1 MLKSLHTIKLI
12 GAYLREKGVL
22 KQEIISIEDIYQFFI
37 YLKQNPNSF
46 LRSTFII
53 IYFTSLVAMRW

>member
-22 KQEIISIEDIYQFFI
+22 KQEIINIEDIYQFFI

-46 LRSTFII
+46 YTLLMQRLQIVKSILI
-53 IYFTSLVAMRW
+53 